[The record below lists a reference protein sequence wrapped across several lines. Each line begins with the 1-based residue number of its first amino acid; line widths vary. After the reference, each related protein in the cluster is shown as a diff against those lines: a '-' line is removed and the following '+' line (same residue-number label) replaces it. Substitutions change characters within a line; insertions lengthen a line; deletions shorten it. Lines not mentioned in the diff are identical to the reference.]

1 MSKNFQDWTPYS
13 LRESLFLCL
22 TCKQQ
27 MDHNRIL
34 TQHKG
39 EHIDKDLQD
48 QNPPKHIACTSLIST
63 NKY

>member
-1 MSKNFQDWTPYS
+1 
-13 LRESLFLCL
+13 
-22 TCKQQ
+22 

-39 EHIDKDLQD
+39 EQIDKDLQD

-63 NKY
+63 NKDQAA